1 MTKRGGGSMAR
12 LASPPLL
19 IILCAQSAHA
29 QATLDATKVT
39 CDQFLGSRHLFS
51 FAYWLSGYYH
61 GQCNDPV
68 IDTEL
73 SKANVRKL
81 RAACSLTKTREGACD
96 AVIEAAKSQ

>member
-1 MTKRGGGSMAR
+1 
-12 LASPPLL
+12 
-19 IILCAQSAHA
+19 
-29 QATLDATKVT
+29 
-39 CDQFLGSRHLFS
+39 LGSRHLFS

-61 GQCNDPV
+61 GQCIDPV